1 MDAKSDRISEIFN
14 GEKIFLT
21 GGTGFMGKVF
31 IERLLRL
38 TNVDKIYLLVREK
51 RNKKPSERVE
61 EIFQNPVSDFYC
73 KFNKFYEK
81 LKKPAG
87 CEN

>member
-1 MDAKSDRISEIFN
+1 MLSKIAPQVISESEMEMKTDRISETFN
-14 GEKIFLT
+14 GERIFLT

-61 EIFQNPVSDFYC
+61 EIFQNPVS
-73 KFNKFYEK
+73 
-81 LKKPAG
+81 L
-87 CEN
+87 

>member
-1 MDAKSDRISEIFN
+1 MEMKTDRISETFN
-14 GEKIFLT
+14 GERIFLT

-61 EIFQNPVSDFYC
+61 EIFQNPVS
-73 KFNKFYEK
+73 
-81 LKKPAG
+81 L
-87 CEN
+87 

>member
-1 MDAKSDRISEIFN
+1 MDAKSDRISETFN

-38 TNVDKIYLLVREK
+38 SNVDKIYLLVREK

-61 EIFQNPVSDFYC
+61 EIFQNPVSEFYSNHSR
-73 KFNKFYEK
+73 KN
-81 LKKPAG
+81 
-87 CEN
+87 

>member
-1 MDAKSDRISEIFN
+1 MDAKSDRISETFN
-14 GEKIFLT
+14 GERIFLT

-38 TNVDKIYLLVREK
+38 SNVDKIYLLVREK

-61 EIFQNPVSDFYC
+61 EIFQNPVSEFYSNHSW
-73 KFNKFYEK
+73 KN
-81 LKKPAG
+81 
-87 CEN
+87 

>member
-61 EIFQNPVSDFYC
+61 EIFQNPVSDFIA
-73 KFNKFYEK
+73 NLINFYEK

-87 CEN
+87 CEK

>member
-1 MDAKSDRISEIFN
+1 MDAKSDRISETFN
-14 GEKIFLT
+14 GERIFLT

-38 TNVDKIYLLVREK
+38 SNVDKIYLLVREK

-61 EIFQNPVSDFYC
+61 EIFQNPVSEFYSNHSR
-73 KFNKFYEK
+73 KK
-81 LKKPAG
+81 LRSARM
-87 CEN
+87 